1 MIQLHTD
8 CLVFETS
15 DGDSIPCSAQD
26 VTVELLGDA
35 VHELDPFMVTEAA
48 EAVLYHFKVDLG
60 RSSVSVAEFTQALEI
75 ILRGFGFKVMA
86 ANGEDEALE
95 EQAAETNLDEIACE
109 AHKSGDGLEMVFFCT
124 LRDQIP
130 ADLHGKPQLLRVKGL
145 RSAVKKLTGAKQWSP
160 RCQKLNDQIVEYLR
174 DIVARHQQEAKLA
187 LMIV

>member
-15 DGDSIPCSAQD
+15 DGEAIPCSAQD

-35 VHELDPFMVTEAA
+35 AHELEPHMVTEAA

-60 RSSVSVAEFTQALEI
+60 RASVSVGEFTMALEI

-86 ANGEDEALE
+86 ATDEEDEAIDSPD
-95 EQAAETNLDEIACE
+95 AAETNLHDL
-109 AHKSGDGLEMVFFCT
+109 AHQAGEGLEMVFFCT
-124 LRDQIP
+124 LRDQIH
-130 ADLHGKPQLLRVKGL
+130 ADLHGKPQVLRVKGL
-145 RSAVKKLTGAKQWSP
+145 RDAVKKLTGAKQWSP
-160 RCQKLNDQIVEYLR
+160 RCQKLNDQIVDYLR
-174 DIVARHQQEAKLA
+174 HIVAEHQQKAKLT